1 MIFRN
6 LFLAYEIFTNASE
19 QGHLGSVFFWK
30 LNLFFSHNMD
40 NEGSAP
46 VLYVV
51 EVNEGRRQS
60 SRGSC
65 LLCIIFMS
73 MVAAVVVSN
82 MIIITDMSFMA
93 KLGLII
99 SL

>member
-1 MIFRN
+1 MQANRATWGEFFR
-6 LFLAYEIFTNASE
+6 
-19 QGHLGSVFFWK
+19 K
-30 LNLFFSHNMD
+30 LNLFFFHNLD
-40 NEGSAP
+40 NEGSALI
-46 VLYVV
+46 LYVV
-51 EVNEGRRQS
+51 EGNKGRRQS

-73 MVAAVVVSN
+73 TVAAVVVGN